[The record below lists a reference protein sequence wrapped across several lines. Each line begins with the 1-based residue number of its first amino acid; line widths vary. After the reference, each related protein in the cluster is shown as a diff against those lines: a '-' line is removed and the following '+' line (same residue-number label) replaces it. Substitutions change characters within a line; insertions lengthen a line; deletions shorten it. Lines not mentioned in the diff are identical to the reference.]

1 MGCTVRLTA
10 RCLDALGSIALDAIP
25 CTYSTSDRIG
35 FQPLGDE
42 AESKAHLDRE
52 PWRPGPP
59 HTGPGTQTN
68 EVITSQ
74 YTAFNFLFLNLW
86 KQFKRPANVYFL
98 GICILQ
104 CIRAVSITNGIP
116 TTLLPLLFVLAVTAL
131 KDAIEDFNR
140 HRAGTFFRS
149 GRTRYTSYTKWTGQ
163 NTSLFHTPIVAAF
176 PFPHTDDVENNRVTH
191 VVTTAEVHH
200 ARPIPWREVKVGDVV
215 LVKVSNTQCVIG

>member
-1 MGCTVRLTA
+1 MVDCGSGVFGRIIG
-10 RCLDALGSIALDAIP
+10 LDRPERRAIHFITRP
-25 CTYSTSDRIG
+25 PI
-35 FQPLGDE
+35 PLGDE

-140 HRAGTFFRS
+140 HRAGSFFRS
-149 GRTRYTSYTKWTGQ
+149 GQAAHATLFFLMDGVCFTPQLPPPFDSPPQTTS
-163 NTSLFHTPIVAAF
+163 
-176 PFPHTDDVENNRVTH
+176 R
-191 VVTTAEVHH
+191 TTA
-200 ARPIPWREVKVGDVV
+200 
-215 LVKVSNTQCVIG
+215 